1 MKILVGDK
9 GNIDFDAPVP
19 MTKEQQNSFIELMK
33 SLFDPDVIKIVK
45 PNQFRVDRI
54 GDHLFLREWT
64 AEELVKL
71 LDVHSDT
78 NEVSVTL
85 GRTWM
90 SVVIKR
96 GEVIPDLIKW
106 TNIKGYDLASGDI
119 KKIIEEYLQEKKDL
133 VKERK
138 TTKSA
143 ETKKIK
149 DLVAE
154 YNKSLSLLNT
164 IDFRSKAGFRQPKDD
179 ETVVKTKARM
189 EEIEGELSEKYD
201 ITLEYSE

>member
-9 GNIDFDAPVP
+9 NNIDFDAPVP
-19 MTKEQQNSFIELMK
+19 MTKEQQDSFIELMK
-33 SLFDPDVIKIVK
+33 SIFDPDVVKIVK
-45 PNQFRVDRI
+45 TNGFRVDRI
-54 GDHLFLREWT
+54 GAHLFQREWT
-64 AEELVKL
+64 TGELVKL

-78 NEVSVTL
+78 NDVSEKL

-106 TNIKGYDLASGDI
+106 TNGKGYDLAKGDI

-133 VKERK
+133 AKERR
-138 TTKSA
+138 TAKSA
-143 ETKKIK
+143 ETKKINE
-149 DLVAE
+149 LVAE

-164 IDFRSKAGFRQPKDD
+164 IDFRSNAGFRHPTDD
-179 ETVVKTKARM
+179 ETVRKTKAQM
-189 EEIEGELSEKYD
+189 EAIESELSEKYD
-201 ITLEYSE
+201 ITLEYS